1 MQFLIAGFGR
11 AVVFLLRLLTC
22 STRYFSPPLSDCGD
36 EILCFLMASSLTV
49 AIFLQIGLGYQ
60 CLLLQPKVLRAED
73 CRGCLL
79 HGILHLR
86 SLD

>member
-1 MQFLIAGFGR
+1 MRRIRESCDFLVMALILFYTL
-11 AVVFLLRLLTC
+11 FQ
-22 STRYFSPPLSDCGD
+22 PPLSDCGD
-36 EILCFLMASSLTV
+36 EILCFVMASSLTV

-60 CLLLQPKVLRAED
+60 CLLLQPKVLRAEN

-79 HGILHLR
+79 NGILHLR